1 MDLQNLENY
10 PVYILNVIPE
20 LTEEN
25 NVQLSQQITS
35 GELITSYNFYVPNVD
50 HQVPIASTECV
61 PSIVSNTNSTK
72 SIKKLSYVKSIHHSA
87 VKDNQSTEPHT
98 NTYSEKSV
106 NDVILS
112 LKDEDIHNGNDKIL
126 KYDSTTDTNVI
137 VHLVRPT
144 DLEANCIEIKVPKR
158 GRPRK
163 IISELI
169 KNETKQDESS
179 KKLKPEDI
187 IEYPLTTTKS
197 GRLCKPPKHFLNGEN
212 PVETK
217 KNSFLIVDNNVNI
230 GRKKV
235 KYDVKPDFVCRGCGR
250 TYLGHKRMQ
259 KHLER
264 FPTHKINTSDKQ
276 VDSELQDI
284 FQNLHET
291 PINIDIINS
300 KKETHTQTEVVKNR
314 HCAYIK
320 SKKNLQ
326 FHLKQVMKHL
336 KKTNLM
342 KSLSGT
348 ISVWDLLSSTLESGG
363 LQAFSKEL
371 NTLIIN
377 LRSLSK
383 SLQIVSN
390 CESNSIDNNQM
401 FIDDSLG
408 HLFGLPK
415 GSYSLKDIH
424 HDYEMEQESNVWAMS
439 STKSIEPK
447 VSSSQSLNCHSS
459 PIHLNI
465 FDNQS
470 SKVDFLLSSSMEE
483 SILCDDNQAVLES
496 VDGLVSERLR
506 TMSDHLH
513 ENVPMIDYPIA
524 STSSA
529 SNVSQ
534 SDSFMGH
541 GVYEV
546 FSNELNLVP
555 TSTEEFIKSLE
566 QFEPLNDTDN
576 TLSTETRMLDFED
589 LQHTFHTS

>member
-1 MDLQNLENY
+1 MK
-10 PVYILNVIPE
+10 
-20 LTEEN
+20 
-25 NVQLSQQITS
+25 
-35 GELITSYNFYVPNVD
+35 
-50 HQVPIASTECV
+50 ST
-61 PSIVSNTNSTK
+61 
-72 SIKKLSYVKSIHHSA
+72 KKLSHDKTIHHSA
-87 VKDNQSTEPHT
+87 IENYQSTEPHV
-98 NTYSEKSV
+98 NTYYSEKSV
-106 NDVILS
+106 NDVSLL
-112 LKDEDIHNGNDKIL
+112 LKDEDMHNDNNKVL
-126 KYDSTTDTNVI
+126 KYDPTTDTNVI
-137 VHLVRPT
+137 VHLVRPS
-144 DLEANCIEIKVPKR
+144 DLETNCIEIKVPKR

-163 IISELI
+163 LISELI
-169 KNETKQDESS
+169 KTEIKQEESTK
-179 KKLKPEDI
+179 KFKPEDI
-187 IEYPLTTTKS
+187 IEYPLTSTKS

-212 PVETK
+212 AMETTK
-217 KNSFLIVDNNVNI
+217 KNTFLIVDNNDII

-235 KYDVKPDFVCRGCGR
+235 KYNVKSDFVCGGCGK

-259 KHLER
+259 EHLER
-264 FPTHKINTSDKQ
+264 FPSHKMNTAEKQ

-300 KKETHTQTEVVKNR
+300 KKETHTQTEVAKNL

-326 FHLKQVMKHL
+326 FHLKQIMKHL

-377 LRSLSK
+377 LRNLSK
-383 SLQIVSN
+383 SFKIVSN

-415 GSYSLKDIH
+415 GSYSLKDIQN
-424 HDYEMEQESNVWAMS
+424 DYEMEQESNVWAMD

-447 VSSSQSLNCHSS
+447 VSTPQSLNCHSS

-465 FDNQS
+465 FDSQS

-483 SILCDDNQAVLES
+483 SILCDENQAVLES

-506 TMSDHLH
+506 SMSDHLH
-513 ENVPMIDYPIA
+513 TNVPIIDYPIA

-534 SDSFMGH
+534 PHSFMGH

-546 FSNELNLVP
+546 FTNELNLVP

-566 QFEPLNDTDN
+566 QFEPLNDTEN

>member
-20 LTEEN
+20 VTEES
-25 NVQLSQQITS
+25 NVQQPQQMNS
-35 GELITSYNFYVPNVD
+35 GELLSYNFYVPNVD
-50 HQVPIASTECV
+50 HQVPILNAESV
-61 PSIVSNTNSTK
+61 PPIVSHTNTTK
-72 SIKKLSYVKSIHHSA
+72 SIKKLTFDKTIHHSA
-87 VKDNQSTEPHT
+87 VKNNQSIEPHINT
-98 NTYSEKSV
+98 NSEKS
-106 NDVILS
+106 DLS
-112 LKDEDIHNGNDKIL
+112 QLIKDEDIHNGNNKIM
-126 KYDSTTDTNVI
+126 KYDPATDTNVI
-137 VHLVRPT
+137 IHLVRPT
-144 DLEANCIEIKVPKR
+144 DLEPNFNETKVPKR

-163 IISELI
+163 VIGELSES
-169 KNETKQDESS
+169 ETKRDESS
-179 KKLKPEDI
+179 IQNKAEDI
-187 IEYPLTTTKS
+187 IEYPLISTKS

-212 PVETK
+212 AMETK
-217 KNSFLIVDNNVNI
+217 KNQFLEVGNNDFI

-235 KYDVKPDFVCRGCGR
+235 KYSVKSDFVCGECGK

-259 KHLER
+259 EHFER
-264 FPTHKINTSDKQ
+264 FPTHKMNTDEKQ

-284 FQNLHET
+284 FQNLNET
-291 PINIDIINS
+291 PINIDVIYS
-300 KKETHTQTEVVKNR
+300 KKETHTQTEVLKNQ

-326 FHLKQVMKHL
+326 FHLKQIMKHL
-336 KKTNLM
+336 KKTNLI

-348 ISVWDLLSSTLESGG
+348 ISVWDLLSSILENDG
-363 LQAFSKEL
+363 LQGFTKEL

-377 LRSLSK
+377 LRNLSK
-383 SLQIVSN
+383 SLKFVSN
-390 CESNSIDNNQM
+390 CESNSIDNSQM

-408 HLFGLPK
+408 QLFGLPK
-415 GSYSLKDIH
+415 GSYCLKDIQNN
-424 HDYEMEQESNVWAMS
+424 YEMQQESNVWAID
-439 STKSIEPK
+439 STKSIEPE
-447 VSSSQSLNCHSS
+447 VSVSQNLNRHSS
-459 PIHLNI
+459 PIHLNL
-465 FDNQS
+465 FDSQS

-483 SILCDDNQAVLES
+483 SILCDENQAVLES

-513 ENVPMIDYPIA
+513 SNVPIIDYPIA

-534 SDSFMGH
+534 PDSFMGH

-546 FSNELNLVP
+546 FTNDLNLVP

-566 QFEPLNDTDN
+566 QFEPLNDSDN
-576 TLSTETRMLDFED
+576 ALSTETRMLDFED

>member
-20 LTEEN
+20 VTEES
-25 NVQLSQQITS
+25 NVQQPQQMTS
-35 GELITSYNFYVPNVD
+35 GELLSYNFYVPNVD
-50 HQVPIASTECV
+50 HQVPILNAESV
-61 PSIVSNTNSTK
+61 PPIVSHTNTTK
-72 SIKKLSYVKSIHHSA
+72 SIKKLTFDKTIHHSA
-87 VKDNQSTEPHT
+87 VKNNQSIESHINT
-98 NTYSEKSV
+98 NSEKS
-106 NDVILS
+106 DLS
-112 LKDEDIHNGNDKIL
+112 RLIKDEDIHNGNNKIM
-126 KYDSTTDTNVI
+126 KYDPATDTNVI
-137 VHLVRPT
+137 IHLVRPT
-144 DLEANCIEIKVPKR
+144 DLEPNCNEIKVPKR

-163 IISELI
+163 VIGELSES
-169 KNETKQDESS
+169 ETKRDESS
-179 KKLKPEDI
+179 IQNKAEDI
-187 IEYPLTTTKS
+187 IEYPLISTKS

-212 PVETK
+212 AMETK
-217 KNSFLIVDNNVNI
+217 KNQFLEVGNNDFI

-235 KYDVKPDFVCRGCGR
+235 KYSVKSDFVCGGCGK

-259 KHLER
+259 EHFER
-264 FPTHKINTSDKQ
+264 FPTHKMNTDEKQ

-284 FQNLHET
+284 FQNLNET
-291 PINIDIINS
+291 PINIDVIYS
-300 KKETHTQTEVVKNR
+300 KKETHTQTEVLKNQ

-326 FHLKQVMKHL
+326 FHLKQIMKHL
-336 KKTNLM
+336 KKTNLI

-348 ISVWDLLSSTLESGG
+348 ISVWDLLSSILENDG
-363 LQAFSKEL
+363 LQGFTKEL

-377 LRSLSK
+377 LRNLSK
-383 SLQIVSN
+383 SLKFVSN
-390 CESNSIDNNQM
+390 CESNSIDNSQM

-408 HLFGLPK
+408 QLFGLPK
-415 GSYSLKDIH
+415 GSYCLKDIQNN
-424 HDYEMEQESNVWAMS
+424 YEMQQESNVWAID
-439 STKSIEPK
+439 STKSIEPE
-447 VSSSQSLNCHSS
+447 VSVSQNLNRHSS
-459 PIHLNI
+459 PIHLNL
-465 FDNQS
+465 FDSQS

-483 SILCDDNQAVLES
+483 SILCDENQAVLES

-513 ENVPMIDYPIA
+513 SNVPIIDYPIA

-534 SDSFMGH
+534 PDSFMGH

-546 FSNELNLVP
+546 FTNDLNLVP

-566 QFEPLNDTDN
+566 QFEPLNDSDN
-576 TLSTETRMLDFED
+576 ALSTETRMLDFED

>member
-20 LTEEN
+20 LTEES
-25 NVQLSQQITS
+25 NVQLPQQINS
-35 GELITSYNFYVPNVD
+35 GELMSYNFYVPNVD
-50 HQVPIASTECV
+50 HQVPTVSTECI
-61 PSIVSNTNSTK
+61 PPIVSHTNSTK
-72 SIKKLSYVKSIHHSA
+72 SIQKISYDKTIHHSA
-87 VKDNQSTEPHT
+87 IKNDQSTEPHII
-98 NTYSEKSV
+98 TYSDKFV
-106 NDVILS
+106 KDVSLL
-112 LKDEDIHNGNDKIL
+112 LKDEDMLNDDNKVL

-137 VHLVRPT
+137 VQSNKLPSKT
-144 DLEANCIEIKVPKR
+144 EI
-158 GRPRK
+158 
-163 IISELI
+163 
-169 KNETKQDESS
+169 
-179 KKLKPEDI
+179 
-187 IEYPLTTTKS
+187 
-197 GRLCKPPKHFLNGEN
+197 CF
-212 PVETK
+212 
-217 KNSFLIVDNNVNI
+217 NI
-230 GRKKV
+230 KKV
-235 KYDVKPDFVCRGCGR
+235 KYNVKSDFVCGGCGK

-259 KHLER
+259 EHLER
-264 FPTHKINTSDKQ
+264 FPSHKMNTANKQ
-276 VDSELQDI
+276 VDSELQNI

-291 PINIDIINS
+291 PMNIDIINS
-300 KKETHTQTEVVKNR
+300 KKEIHTQTEIVKNR
-314 HCAYIK
+314 HCAYIR

-326 FHLKQVMKHL
+326 LHLKQIIKHL

-383 SLQIVSN
+383 SFKIVSN
-390 CESNSIDNNQM
+390 CESNSIDNNHI

-408 HLFGLPK
+408 HLMGLPK
-415 GSYSLKDIH
+415 GSYTLRDIQN
-424 HDYEMEQESNVWAMS
+424 DYEMEPESSVWTMD

-447 VSSSQSLNCHSS
+447 VTPQNLNCHSS

-465 FDNQS
+465 FDSQS

-483 SILCDDNQAVLES
+483 SILCDENQAVLES

-506 TMSDHLH
+506 SMSDHLH
-513 ENVPMIDYPIA
+513 TNVPIIDYPIA

-529 SNVSQ
+529 TNVSQ

-546 FSNELNLVP
+546 FTNELNLVP

-566 QFEPLNDTDN
+566 QFEPLNDTDSA
-576 TLSTETRMLDFED
+576 LSTETRMLDFED

>member
-1 MDLQNLENY
+1 MDSQNLENY

-20 LTEEN
+20 LTEET
-25 NVQLSQQITS
+25 NVQLPHQMTS
-35 GELITSYNFYVPNVD
+35 GELMSYDFYVPNID
-50 HQVPIASTECV
+50 HQVPTVSTECV
-61 PSIVSNTNSTK
+61 PPIISHTNSTK
-72 SIKKLSYVKSIHHSA
+72 SIKKISYDKTIHHLA
-87 VKDNQSTEPHT
+87 INNNQSTEPHID
-98 NTYSEKSV
+98 TYSEKFV
-106 NDVILS
+106 NDISLL
-112 LKDEDIHNGNDKIL
+112 LKDEDMHNDNNKVL

-137 VHLVRPT
+137 FHLVRPT
-144 DLEANCIEIKVPKR
+144 DLEENSIEIKVPKR

-163 IISELI
+163 MNNELI
-169 KNETKQDESS
+169 KSETRLEESS
-179 KKLKPEDI
+179 KQLKPEDVI
-187 IEYPLTTTKS
+187 KYPLVSTKS
-197 GRLCKPPKHFLNGEN
+197 GRLCKPPRHLINGEN
-212 PVETK
+212 TMETK
-217 KNSFLIVDNNVNI
+217 KNSFLIVDNNV
-230 GRKKV
+230 GVRKKV
-235 KYDVKPDFVCRGCGR
+235 KYNVKSDFFCGGCGK

-259 KHLER
+259 EHLER
-264 FPTHKINTSDKQ
+264 YPSHKMNTAEKQ

-291 PINIDIINS
+291 PINIDIINN
-300 KKETHTQTEVVKNR
+300 KKETHTQTEVLKNR

-326 FHLKQVMKHL
+326 FHLKQIMKHL

-363 LQAFSKEL
+363 LQSFSKEL
-371 NTLIIN
+371 NTLILN

-383 SLQIVSN
+383 SFQIVSN
-390 CESNSIDNNQM
+390 CKSNSTDNNQM

-415 GSYSLKDIH
+415 GSYRFKDIQN
-424 HDYEMEQESNVWAMS
+424 DYEIEQESSVWAMN

-447 VSSSQSLNCHSS
+447 VSTPQHLNHHSS

-465 FDNQS
+465 FDSQS

-483 SILCDDNQAVLES
+483 SILCDENQAVMES

-513 ENVPMIDYPIA
+513 SNVPIIDYPIA
-524 STSSA
+524 STSSV

-534 SDSFMGH
+534 PDSFMSH

-546 FSNELNLVP
+546 FTNELNLVP